1 MRIVI
6 ATQSLAGLGG
16 SESYAITVA
25 DQLQRLGHCVW
36 LFALDL
42 GRSSETAKALGL
54 PVTDSSSALPD
65 DIDALIVQDGAV
77 ACELAARYPLTPQL
91 FVAHSDIF
99 DLQLPPQVE
108 GLLAAVVTLYER
120 VDKRIRAM
128 ALQVPVV
135 ELRQP
140 IDVER
145 FKPLS
150 PIRGLPRV
158 ALALSYYINDTRLD
172 LLIEACEKA
181 GIELRT
187 NSIRGEKPTPTPE
200 LVYNEADIVFGK
212 ARVILEAMACGRAA
226 FVFDH
231 NGSDGW
237 VTAENAARLAADN
250 FGGQDEFRPL
260 DAASIAAE
268 LTNYDPLMG
277 TNNRDFIVANHAAS
291 AHAAELVDVLRSL
304 APRTQTV
311 DAPLNELARMV
322 RNYHRADSAEFAL
335 RAERHHLTTQI
346 GNLEQQRA
354 QLEQQSA
361 QLEQQRARLAAEL
374 EQASDHA
381 AAISE
386 RAEAAERR
394 ENEMLQTRRW
404 QLTQAALRPLDKLRQ
419 LKANRSGRP

>member
-42 GRSSETAKALGL
+42 GQSSAAAKALGL

-65 DIDALIVQDGAV
+65 DVDALIVQDGAV
-77 ACELAARYPLTPQL
+77 ACELAVRYPLTPQL

-128 ALQVPVV
+128 ALQLPVIQ
-135 ELRQP
+135 LHQP

-172 LLIEACEKA
+172 LLSEACAKA

-187 NSIRGEKPTPTPE
+187 NSIRGEKPTTTPE

-212 ARVILEAMACGRAA
+212 ARVVLEAMACGRAA
-226 FVFDH
+226 YVFDH

-268 LTNYDPLMG
+268 LSSYDPLMG

-291 AHAAELVDVLRSL
+291 AHAAELVDVLRSV

-322 RNYHRADSAEFAL
+322 RNYHRADSAAFAL
-335 RAERHHLTTQI
+335 RAERHHLTTRI
-346 GNLEQQRA
+346 GELEQDRN
-354 QLEQQSA
+354 QLED
-361 QLEQQRARLAAEL
+361 QRARLAVDL
-374 EQASDHA
+374 EQASDLA
-381 AAISE
+381 VAISE

-394 ENEMLQTRRW
+394 ENELIQTRRW
-404 QLTQAALRPLDKLRQ
+404 QLAQAALRPLDKLRQ

>member
-25 DQLQRLGHCVW
+25 DQLQRLGHGVW

-42 GRSSETAKALGL
+42 GRSSEAAIALGL

-77 ACELAARYPLTPQL
+77 ACTLAARYPLTPQL

-128 ALQVPVV
+128 ALQIPVIQ
-135 ELRQP
+135 LRQP

-172 LLIEACEKA
+172 LLTEACAKA

-187 NSIRGEKPTPTPE
+187 NSIRGEQPTTTPE

-212 ARVILEAMACGRAA
+212 ARVVLEAMACGRAA
-226 FVFDH
+226 YVFDH

-268 LTNYDPLMG
+268 LARYDPLMG

-291 AHAAELVDVLRSL
+291 AHAAELVDVLRSV
-304 APRTQTV
+304 APRTQTI

-322 RNYHRADSAEFAL
+322 RNYHRADSAAFAL

-346 GNLEQQRA
+346 GDLE
-354 QLEQQSA
+354 E
-361 QLEQQRARLAAEL
+361 ERARLAAEL

-381 AAISE
+381 VAISE

-394 ENEMLQTRRW
+394 ENALLQTRRW

-419 LKANRSGRP
+419 LKVDRSGKQ

>member
-6 ATQSLAGLGG
+6 ASQSLAGLGG

-36 LFALDL
+36 LFTLDL
-42 GRSSETAKALGL
+42 GQSSAAAEALGL
-54 PVTDSSSALPD
+54 RVTDSSSAPPD
-65 DIDALIVQDGAV
+65 DVDALIVQDGTV
-77 ACELAARYPLTPQL
+77 ACELAARHPLTPQL

-128 ALQVPVV
+128 ALELPVIK
-135 ELRQP
+135 LRQP

-172 LLIEACEKA
+172 LLSEACAEA

-187 NSIRGEKPTPTPE
+187 NSIRGDKPTTTPE

-212 ARVILEAMACGRAA
+212 ARVVLEAMACGRAA

-268 LTNYDPLMG
+268 LASYDRLMG
-277 TNNRDFIVANHAAS
+277 TNNRDFVVANHAAS

-304 APRTQTV
+304 APRTQTI

-322 RNYHRADSAEFAL
+322 RNYHRADSAAFAL
-335 RAERHHLTTQI
+335 RAERHHLTTRI
-346 GNLEQQRA
+346 GELEDDRN
-354 QLEQQSA
+354 QLED
-361 QLEQQRARLAAEL
+361 QRARLA
-374 EQASDHA
+374 
-381 AAISE
+381 
-386 RAEAAERR
+386 
-394 ENEMLQTRRW
+394 
-404 QLTQAALRPLDKLRQ
+404 
-419 LKANRSGRP
+419 G

>member
-25 DQLQRLGHCVW
+25 DQLQRLGHGVW

-42 GRSSETAKALGL
+42 GRSSEAAIALGL

-65 DIDALIVQDGAV
+65 DVDALIVQDGTV
-77 ACELAARYPLTPQL
+77 ACELAVRYPLTPQL

-128 ALQVPVV
+128 ALQIPVIQ
-135 ELRQP
+135 LRQP

-172 LLIEACEKA
+172 LLTEACAKA

-187 NSIRGEKPTPTPE
+187 NSIRGEQPTTTPE

-212 ARVILEAMACGRAA
+212 ARVVLEAMACGRSAY
-226 FVFDH
+226 VFDH

-268 LTNYDPLMG
+268 LARYDPLMG

-291 AHAAELVDVLRSL
+291 AHAAELVDVLRSI
-304 APRTQTV
+304 APRTQSV

-322 RNYHRADSAEFAL
+322 RNYHRADSAAFAL

-346 GNLEQQRA
+346 GDLE
-354 QLEQQSA
+354 E
-361 QLEQQRARLAAEL
+361 ERARLAAEL

-381 AAISE
+381 VAISE

-394 ENEMLQTRRW
+394 ENALLQTRRW

-419 LKANRSGRP
+419 LKVDRSGKQ

>member
-42 GRSSETAKALGL
+42 GQSSEAAKALGL
-54 PVTDSSSALPD
+54 PITDSSSALPD
-65 DIDALIVQDGAV
+65 EVDALIVQDGTV
-77 ACELAARYPLTPQL
+77 ACELAARYPLTPQM
-91 FVAHSDIF
+91 FIAHSDIF

-120 VDKRIRAM
+120 VDQRIRAM
-128 ALQVPVV
+128 ALELPVIQ
-135 ELRQP
+135 LHQP

-172 LLIEACEKA
+172 LLSEACAKA

-187 NSIRGEKPTPTPE
+187 NSIRGDKPTTTPE

-212 ARVILEAMACGRAA
+212 ARVVLEAMACGRAA
-226 FVFDH
+226 YVFDH

-260 DAASIAAE
+260 DAAAIAAE
-268 LTNYDPLMG
+268 LTSYDRLMG
-277 TNNRDFIVANHAAS
+277 TNNRDFVVANHAAS
-291 AHAAELVDVLRSL
+291 AHAAELVGVLRSL
-304 APRTQTV
+304 APRTQTI

-322 RNYHRADSAEFAL
+322 RNYHRADSAAFAL
-335 RAERHHLTTQI
+335 RAERHHLTTRI
-346 GNLEQQRA
+346 GELEQDRN
-354 QLEQQSA
+354 QLED
-361 QLEQQRARLAAEL
+361 QRARLAAEL
-374 EQASDHA
+374 EQASDLA
-381 AAISE
+381 VATSE

-394 ENEMLQTRRW
+394 EKALLQTRRW
-404 QLTQAALRPLDKLRQ
+404 QLIQAALRPLDKLRQ

>member
-42 GRSSETAKALGL
+42 GQSSEAAKALGL
-54 PVTDSSSALPD
+54 PVTDSSNALPD
-65 DIDALIVQDGAV
+65 EVDALIVQDGTV
-77 ACELAARYPLTPQL
+77 ACEMAARYPLTPQL

-128 ALQVPVV
+128 ALELPVIQ
-135 ELRQP
+135 LHQP

-172 LLIEACEKA
+172 LLSEACAKA

-187 NSIRGEKPTPTPE
+187 NSIRGDKPTTTPE

-212 ARVILEAMACGRAA
+212 ARVVLEAMACGRAVY
-226 FVFDH
+226 VFDH

-237 VTAENAARLAADN
+237 VTPENAARLAADN

-260 DAASIAAE
+260 DAAAIAAE
-268 LTNYDPLMG
+268 LTSYDRLMG
-277 TNNRDFIVANHAAS
+277 TNNRDFVVANHAAS
-291 AHAAELVDVLRSL
+291 AHAAELVGVLRSL
-304 APRTQTV
+304 APRRQTI

-322 RNYHRADSAEFAL
+322 RNYHRADSAAFAL
-335 RAERHHLTTQI
+335 RAERHHLTTRI
-346 GNLEQQRA
+346 GELEQDRNQLEDQRA
-354 QLEQQSA
+354 G
-361 QLEQQRARLAAEL
+361 LAAEL
-374 EQASDHA
+374 EQASDLA
-381 AAISE
+381 VAISE
-386 RAEAAERR
+386 RTEAAERR
-394 ENEMLQTRRW
+394 ENELLQTRRW
-404 QLTQAALRPLDKLRQ
+404 QLIQAALRPLDKLRQ

>member
-42 GRSSETAKALGL
+42 GQSSEAAKALGL
-54 PVTDSSSALPD
+54 PVTDSSNALPD
-65 DIDALIVQDGAV
+65 EVDALIVQDGTV
-77 ACELAARYPLTPQL
+77 ACEMAARYPLTPQL

-128 ALQVPVV
+128 ALELPVIQ
-135 ELRQP
+135 LHQP

-172 LLIEACEKA
+172 LLSEACAKA

-187 NSIRGEKPTPTPE
+187 NSIRGDKPTTTPE

-212 ARVILEAMACGRAA
+212 ARVVLEAMACGRAVY
-226 FVFDH
+226 VFDH

-237 VTAENAARLAADN
+237 VTPENAARLAADN

-260 DAASIAAE
+260 DAAAIAAE
-268 LTNYDPLMG
+268 LTSYDRLMG
-277 TNNRDFIVANHAAS
+277 TNNRDFVVANHAAS
-291 AHAAELVDVLRSL
+291 AHAAELVGVLRSL
-304 APRTQTV
+304 APRRQTI

-322 RNYHRADSAEFAL
+322 RNYHRADSAAFAL
-335 RAERHHLTTQI
+335 RAERHHLTTRI
-346 GNLEQQRA
+346 GELEQDRNQLEDQRA
-354 QLEQQSA
+354 G
-361 QLEQQRARLAAEL
+361 LAAEL
-374 EQASDHA
+374 EQASDLA
-381 AAISE
+381 VAISE

-394 ENEMLQTRRW
+394 ENELLQTRRW
-404 QLTQAALRPLDKLRQ
+404 QLIQAALRPLDKLRQ

>member
-42 GRSSETAKALGL
+42 GQSSAAAKALGL

-65 DIDALIVQDGAV
+65 DVDALIVQDGTV
-77 ACELAARYPLTPQL
+77 ACELAVRYPLTPQL

-128 ALQVPVV
+128 ALQLPVIQ
-135 ELRQP
+135 LHQP

-172 LLIEACEKA
+172 LLSEACAKA

-187 NSIRGEKPTPTPE
+187 NSIRGEKPTTTPE

-212 ARVILEAMACGRAA
+212 ARVVLEAMACGRAA

-268 LTNYDPLMG
+268 LSSYDPLMG

-291 AHAAELVDVLRSL
+291 AHAAELVDVLRSV

-322 RNYHRADSAEFAL
+322 RNYHRADSAAFAL
-335 RAERHHLTTQI
+335 RAERHHLTTRI
-346 GNLEQQRA
+346 GELEQDRN
-354 QLEQQSA
+354 QLED
-361 QLEQQRARLAAEL
+361 QRARLAADL
-374 EQASDHA
+374 EQASDLVV
-381 AAISE
+381 AISE

-394 ENEMLQTRRW
+394 ENELLQTRRW
-404 QLTQAALRPLDKLRQ
+404 QLAQAALRPLDKLRQ